1 MGLFSDKPKNSKN
14 KALHYKDEN
23 CAVLILFA
31 SGNYDEFNREFSTLT
46 SQGYEMKTSYVPP
59 VSFAG
64 FSVTLGSFFYFQKI
78 KNNTITD
85 KNEEQYGSVLDEV
98 ERETHTPSNFT
109 VVKKTSNQKEQE
121 SSDVNMQ
128 KCKNCGN
135 SNHVSAKFCKLC
147 ERVF

>member
-1 MGLFSDKPKNSKN
+1 MWGISMGLFSDKPKNSKN

-64 FSVTLGSFFYFQKI
+64 FSVALGSFFYFQKI
-78 KNNTITD
+78 RNNAITD
-85 KNEEQYGSVLDEV
+85 RNEKQYDSVTFADEV
-98 ERETHTPSNFT
+98 ERETYTPSNFT
-109 VVKKTSNQKEQE
+109 VVKKS
-121 SSDVNMQ
+121 
-128 KCKNCGN
+128 
-135 SNHVSAKFCKLC
+135 
-147 ERVF
+147 